1 MNFFLNLLVGVV
13 SIAIVGLLTV
23 VFGEALKY
31 ILGLAGLGCLLYV
44 IFSANNSGNGIE
56 RFFGPDE

>member
-1 MNFFLNLLVGVV
+1 MNFFINLLVGVV

-44 IFSANNSGNGIE
+44 IFSFS
-56 RFFGPDE
+56 